1 MGRHFAVYPEFPPAN
16 PIQVRLFFSKTE
28 FDALTLTA
36 NANVNPND
44 DFPTGIVSELYLG
57 KYSNTLNPAVINGT
71 FSDNCLNGAQSSMHM
86 QSANGEPINLWTSFQ
101 DLLGRYTE
109 YSVPTFSELCLHGNT
124 NGNTSPLPVELI
136 EFNAHCMPNEIM
148 VKWSTASEINDQ
160 YFLLEKSRDMQ
171 DWEAIATIDGAGNS
185 NEVLHYTHSDLI
197 PTKMQA
203 DSKKNT
209 RYKPNNSKTCRLK
222 SLF

>member
-28 FDALTLTA
+28 FDALTLAA

-57 KYSNTLNPAVINGT
+57 KYSNTVNPAVINGT

-86 QSANGEPINLWTSFQ
+86 QSANGEPINLWTSLQ

-136 EFNAHCMPNEIM
+136 EFNAHCLPNEIM
-148 VKWSTASEINDQ
+148 VKWSTASEIND
-160 YFLLEKSRDMQ
+160 
-171 DWEAIATIDGAGNS
+171 
-185 NEVLHYTHSDLI
+185 
-197 PTKMQA
+197 
-203 DSKKNT
+203 
-209 RYKPNNSKTCRLK
+209 
-222 SLF
+222 